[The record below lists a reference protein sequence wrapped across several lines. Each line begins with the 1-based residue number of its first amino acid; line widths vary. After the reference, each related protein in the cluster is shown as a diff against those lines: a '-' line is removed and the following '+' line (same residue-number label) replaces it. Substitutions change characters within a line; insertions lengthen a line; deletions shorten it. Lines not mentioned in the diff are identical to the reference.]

1 MNSIISTDIF
11 TTLAER
17 NSKEELKSILE
28 LMDELTEHGFSKRKN
43 NKIWEFQVDDN
54 YFYEWLYDKN
64 PPELVELKREFYQ
77 GIDKATDISIEEYDE
92 FESILKKQRSNN
104 SDYHDY
110 LNQFLFIKNDT
121 ADEIHIVSS
130 ITKFYRLRRWYLEKC
145 LDKKNFVEALP
156 LLFPNLYFHQNIL
169 STLRT
174 LNNEFS
180 IILPEIVQHL
190 TALNLYF
197 NIGNINYHESNIIK
211 CKKFEE
217 FSKINCTPESSRDKV
232 EKLTFKSDLG
242 EKINCEC
249 HTKFNTFGKEK
260 EKQDRIYFSFGK
272 DSYSDGKIIIYH
284 IGDHI

>member
-11 TTLAER
+11 NMLAEG

-28 LMDELTEHGFSKRKN
+28 LMDELTDHGFSNRKN
-43 NKIWEFQVDDN
+43 NEIWEFQVGDN

-64 PPELVELKREFYQ
+64 PPELVELKREFYH
-77 GIDKATDISIEEYDE
+77 GIEKATDISIEEYDE
-92 FESILKKQRSNN
+92 FESILKNQMSKN

-110 LNQFLFIKNDT
+110 LNQFLFIKKDT
-121 ADEIHIVSS
+121 DDEIHIVSS
-130 ITKFYRLRRWYLEKC
+130 LTKFYRLRRWYLEKC
-145 LDKKNFVEALP
+145 LDQKRFVEALP

-190 TALNLYF
+190 TALDLYF
-197 NIGNINYHESNIIK
+197 HNGKINYHESNIVK

-217 FSKINCTPESSRDKV
+217 YSNINCSPESSRAKA
-232 EKLTFKSDLG
+232 EKLVFKSDLG

-249 HTKFNTFGKEK
+249 HTKFSTFGKEK
-260 EKQDRIYFSFGK
+260 EKQDRIYFSFGI
-272 DSYSDGKIIIYH
+272 DSFNDGKIIIYH